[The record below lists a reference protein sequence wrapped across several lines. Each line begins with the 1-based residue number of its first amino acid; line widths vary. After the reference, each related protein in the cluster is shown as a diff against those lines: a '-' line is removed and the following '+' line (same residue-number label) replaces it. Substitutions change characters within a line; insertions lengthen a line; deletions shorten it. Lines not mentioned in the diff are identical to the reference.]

1 MKEGVIVR
9 VTRKTE
15 LGDTCGIVR
24 EMEILGGKRIVEGT
38 GNFRRIGNCGG
49 GGRKNQISE
58 ILHHYGITSQLYFS
72 L

>member
-38 GNFRRIGNCGG
+38 GTFRRIGNCGG
-49 GGRKNQISE
+49 GEKKSN
-58 ILHHYGITSQLYFS
+58 F
-72 L
+72 